1 MSSGLLV
8 SVIMPTYNG
17 NPIWLEQAID
27 SVLVQSLSSFELIII
42 NDASSS
48 DIEKT
53 LLKLVWSD
61 TRIHYLKNDIN
72 LERSA
77 SKNRGISHSR
87 WEYIAFI
94 DDDDIWCDPD
104 KLKKQVDFLETN
116 REYWLCWTDL
126 IYIDEN
132 GSRQYEVKTKKSND
146 LIKNTLLWSNQ
157 FAHSSIM
164 IRRDILDQSWLFNIH
179 LSLAEDYDLWM
190 RIWIYSKLSNLDFF
204 GIYYRHRSNNTSSRN
219 SLKIEIIAFWRS
231 LQYIQYYPNRLK
243 GIIFHLIAIFVPKNI
258 IKYLIRYQASFS
270 QKDQL

>member
-1 MSSGLLV
+1 MSKPLI
-8 SVIMPTYNG
+8 SVILPTYNG
-17 NPIWLEQAID
+17 NPTWLKETID
-27 SVLVQSLSSFELIII
+27 SVLVQSYTNFELIII
-42 NDASSS
+42 NDASTNNVETQ
-48 DIEKT
+48 IKET
-53 LLKLVWSD
+53 VLLDS
-61 TRIHYLKNDIN
+61 RIHYLKNDIN

-77 SKNRGISHSR
+77 SKNRGICNSR

-104 KLKKQVDFLETN
+104 KLKKQVDFLEMN

-126 IYIDEN
+126 VYIDEN
-132 GSRQYEVKTKKSND
+132 GSKQYEVKTKKSND

-164 IRRDILDQSWLFNIH
+164 IRKEVLDQSWLFNIH

-204 GIYYRHRSNNTSSRN
+204 GIYYRNRSNNTSSRN
-219 SLKIEIIAFWRS
+219 SLKIEIIALWRS

-243 GIIFHLIAIFVPKNI
+243 GVIFHLIAIFVPKNI
-258 IKYLIRYQASFS
+258 IKYLIRYRASFS
-270 QKDQL
+270 QKNQL